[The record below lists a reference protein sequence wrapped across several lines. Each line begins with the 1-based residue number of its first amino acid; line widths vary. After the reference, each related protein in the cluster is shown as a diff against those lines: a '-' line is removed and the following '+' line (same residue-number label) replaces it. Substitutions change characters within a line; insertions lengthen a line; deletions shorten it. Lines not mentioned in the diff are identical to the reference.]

1 MTLPSGSPSGSDDAC
16 GCADFSTSRR
26 RLLAGLGAT
35 AGAAMVSGLV
45 GDAFQQV
52 AFGATA
58 ANPNVLVVLS
68 LRGGADGLSMVVP
81 HGDPGYTAHR
91 RRIAVPT
98 GSLIARDDQF
108 GLHPGFKPLEG
119 MWKQGRLAA
128 VNAVGLPTPN
138 RSHFSAM
145 EVVEDADPGSSE
157 RRGWINRMVGLQ
169 GGNNPAQAVQMG
181 GSLVPTS
188 LYGSA
193 PVMGLRQLSD
203 LLLTGDPREERAHR
217 ASLQAVWGNV
227 GGALGQGARGA
238 LTVTRDL
245 KSLAKTEPRA
255 KNGATYPQGSLGD
268 ALRNTATMIRGRVGA
283 RVVTIDY
290 GSWDMHANLGTVD
303 YGPMQSM
310 VDELAR
316 ALNAFFVDLGAL
328 GDHVTVVTMS
338 EFGRRVEENGAMGL
352 DHGYGNCMLL
362 LGAGVQGGRYHGRWP
377 GLGSSRLVDG
387 DLAVTTDHRSVIT
400 EVLRTR
406 MPEVSIPTVF
416 PGFKPEAVGAM
427 R

>member
-1 MTLPSGSPSGSDDAC
+1 MMTSSPSDGC
-16 GCADFSTSRR
+16 GCTDFATSRR
-26 RLLAGLGAT
+26 RFLAGLGAT
-35 AGAAMVSGLV
+35 AGSAVVGGLV

-58 ANPNVLVVLS
+58 ASPNVLVVLS

-81 HGDPGYTAHR
+81 HGDPGYAAHR

-98 GSLIARDDQF
+98 SSLVARDNDF
-108 GLHPGFKPLEG
+108 GLHPGFKPLER
-119 MWKQGRLAA
+119 MWNQGTFAA

-145 EVVEDADPGSSE
+145 EIVEDADPGSAE

-169 GGNNPAQAVQMG
+169 AGDNPVRAVQMG

-193 PVMGLRQLSD
+193 PVMALRDLSD
-203 LLLTGDPREERAHR
+203 LLLTGDPREERTHR
-217 ASLQAVWGNV
+217 ESLNTVWGNV
-227 GGALGQGARGA
+227 GGSLGQGARGA
-238 LTVTRDL
+238 LKVTRDL
-245 KSLAKTEPRA
+245 KTLGSTVPKAT
-255 KNGATYPQGSLGD
+255 NGASYPAGDLGD
-268 ALRNTATMIRGRVGA
+268 ALKSTATMIRARVGA

-290 GSWDMHANLGTVD
+290 GSWDMHANLGTLEW
-303 YGPMQSM
+303 GPMQDM

-316 ALNAFFVDLGAL
+316 ALAAFFVDLGAL
-328 GDHVTVVTMS
+328 AANVTVVTMS

-362 LGAGVQGGRYHGRWP
+362 LGAGVRGGQYHGSWP
-377 GLGSSRLVDG
+377 GLGDARLVDG
-387 DLAVTTDHRSVIT
+387 DLAVTNDHRSVIA
-400 EVLRTR
+400 EVLRSR
-406 MPEVSIPTVF
+406 MPDVSIPSVF
-416 PGFKPEAVGAM
+416 PDFRPEAVGAM
-427 R
+427 RA